1 MAVELTPLGFK
12 KPDGNE
18 LVRNGDNV
26 IADNAQKSQDL
37 HQAAQARFALLE
49 NAAGFPGA
57 PLDFADTVVES
68 LVLGPSDTSDA
79 LNGKYAQ
86 VAHLPVNVKQLG
98 VTGNGATDDRPLLQ
112 SIITAAGANATLY
125 FPPGT
130 YLLSTATVA
139 SDRIL
144 VVPAG
149 QKWIG
154 SGSASTIKVANNF
167 GAYKTIIGC
176 TNDSTDVG
184 SFTMERL
191 RFDQNSGNGN
201 TYLLADLM
209 VNTKHVLRVLS
220 FTAGSSI
227 LIRDCIFDN
236 SDCMNTL
243 YIAADTIDISRNLW
257 RGTGTTGGGNFRDHS
272 SIYTTTTVEGGTQ
285 TIINN
290 TFRGNLGM
298 GSSVCAI
305 ETHGGSQTVTGN
317 NISGYMIGANLT
329 GWSSTVRCQ
338 SIVFNNNPITN
349 CAFGIQVWSRYSGTI
364 TTGPA
369 MTGVEIHANPII
381 VDRDSWLPITGI
393 SATSWAICVEEAST
407 APIDGLNISQ
417 NQIRYKPSVLT
428 PPANDARS
436 VGIRL
441 VMAYAAAVL
450 NNVKVLD
457 NTIVNPL
464 SSGMHISGIFNGL
477 EVRGNRVV
485 DPAQSTH
492 SSVVDVYRSAGVIS
506 GTLNDATF
514 ENNTLV
520 DTRATHYCAYFFIAL
535 SAMTA
540 ANNFTFR
547 NNSAR
552 FADGATPYVSIWP
565 SSTAGC
571 APYIQET
578 VKVWPGVFQPSMA
591 GSNVRESS
599 TGRVYTQVTA
609 PSGTSWK
616 LGANNG
622 MSLTTTTPTAG
633 SAAALPATP
642 EGYMLIS
649 VNGVD
654 RKQPYY
660 PV

>member
-1 MAVELTPLGFK
+1 MGIL
-12 KPDGNE
+12 
-18 LVRNGDNV
+18 DNPV
-26 IADNAQKSQDL
+26 PPPFTAALAAKASKS
-37 HQAAQARFALLE
+37 
-49 NAAGFPGA
+49 
-57 PLDFADTVVES
+57 T
-68 LVLGPSDTSDA
+68 
-79 LNGKYAQ
+79 
-86 VAHLPVNVKQLG
+86 LPFNVKDYG
-98 VTGNGATDDRPLLQ
+98 VTGNGATDDR
-112 SIITAAGANATLY
+112 AAIQAASTLAGVGGILY

-130 YLLSTATVA
+130 YLAATATLA
-139 SDRIL
+139 SDRIF

-149 QKWIG
+149 QIWIG
-154 SGSASTIKVANNF
+154 DGVASTIKVANNF
-167 GAYKTIIGC
+167 GPYKTIIGAA
-176 TNDSTDVG
+176 TDGTDIG
-184 SFTMERL
+184 SFTLQGL

-201 TYLLADLM
+201 TYLAADLM

-220 FTAGSSI
+220 FTAGSVI
-227 LIRDCIFDN
+227 TVKDCIFDN

-243 YIAADTIDISRNLW
+243 YIAADTIDICDNKW
-257 RGTGTTGGGNFRDHS
+257 RGTGTTGAGDFRDHS
-272 SIYTTTTVEGGTQ
+272 SIYTTTTVDGGTQ

-290 TFRGNLGM
+290 TFRGNLGA

-329 GWSSTVRCQ
+329 GWSSTIRCE
-338 SIVFNNNPITN
+338 SIVFSNNPITN

-381 VDRDSWLPITGI
+381 VDRDSWLPVTGI

-407 APIDGLNISQ
+407 APVDGITISE
-417 NQIRYKPSVLT
+417 NYIRYKPSVLT

-450 NNVKVLD
+450 SNVKVKN

-464 SSGMHISGIFNGL
+464 SSGMHISGIINGI
-477 EVRGNRVV
+477 EVSGNRVV
-485 DPAQSTH
+485 NPAQSTH
-492 SSVVDVYRSAGVIS
+492 ASVVDVYRSAGVLS

-514 ENNTLV
+514 ENNTLL
-520 DTRATHYCAYFFIAL
+520 DDRATHYCAYFFIAL

-552 FADGATPYVSIWP
+552 FTDGATPAASIWP

-571 APYIQET
+571 APYIQEA
-578 VKVWPGVFQPSMA
+578 VKTWPGVFQPAMA
-591 GSNVRESS
+591 GSNIRETS
-599 TGRVYTQVTA
+599 TGRVYTQVTT
-609 PSGTSWK
+609 PSGTTWK

-622 MSLTTTTPTAG
+622 MSLTTTSPAAG
-633 SAAALPATP
+633 GAGALPATP
-642 EGYMLIS
+642 DGYMAIS

-654 RKQPYY
+654 RRTPYY
-660 PV
+660 T